1 MILAYRRVLLAASM
15 LFAVIGP
22 VGCDDDP
29 PANRFQGYV
38 EAEFVDVAAG
48 VAGTLDVL
56 KADRGDRVTA
66 GTLLFELDETPQAA
80 AVGEAKAQLAQ
91 AKATLE
97 DLKKGRR
104 PSEIQSLEAQLEQA
118 KVALSLAERELGRIS
133 QLRKTGAA
141 TPDQVDSAETEYNLA
156 RQRVAQQSADL
167 ETAQLGARS
176 DQIAAAEATIK
187 AREAMLAH
195 AEWELDQTRQTA
207 SASGEIFDVLFREG
221 EWVPAGKPVLVLL
234 PPKFVKVRAFVPQ
247 SVVSTIH
254 IDDKAR
260 VSADGLKQPLEG
272 TVSFIS
278 PKAEYT
284 PPVIYSR
291 ESRAKLVFMVEIVFD
306 PKIAATQHPGQ
317 PVDVVFVGRR

>member
-1 MILAYRRVLLAASM
+1 MILACRRVLAASLM
-15 LFAVIGP
+15 LALVAVPIG
-22 VGCDDDP
+22 CENDS

-56 KADRGDRVTA
+56 KAERGDRVTA
-66 GTLLFELDETPQAA
+66 GALLFELDETPQAA
-80 AVGEAKAQLAQ
+80 AVHEAKAQLAQ

-104 PSEIQSLEAQLEQA
+104 PSEIQSIEAQLEQA
-118 KVALSLAERELGRIS
+118 NVALSLAERELGRIS

-141 TPDQVDSAETEYNLA
+141 TPDQVDTAETEYNLA

-167 ETAQLGARS
+167 ETAQLGARA

-187 AREAMLAH
+187 AREATLAH
-195 AEWELDQTRQTA
+195 AEWELGQTRQ
-207 SASGEIFDVLFREG
+207 SAPADGEIFDVLFREG
-221 EWVPAGKPVLVLL
+221 EWVTTGKPVVVLL
-234 PPKFVKVRAFVPQ
+234 PPKFVKVRAFVPET
-247 SVVSTIH
+247 VVATIH

-260 VSADGLKQPLEG
+260 VIADGLKEPLAG
-272 TVSFIS
+272 TVSFVS

-291 ESRAKLVFMVEIVFD
+291 ESREKLVFMIEIVFD
-306 PKIAATQHPGQ
+306 AKTAATLHPGQ
-317 PVDVVFVGRR
+317 PVDVEFVSER